1 MIFAM
6 KQSISLLAL
15 ASLSVIFPSSAYGLS
30 PQVESPLALQSGLP
44 IASTIASAVVQ
55 RPSVELAQA
64 ADTPRVNIED
74 RIQGT
79 SDSINREYTF
89 KGNANEMIVVYV
101 DALQGSLYDTSML
114 LVGSDGQE
122 VASKP
127 SYHQGLDLAET
138 DGRHRIFLLP
148 ATGEYRLQFMPRSVD
163 PEYSEAYSPEP
174 IDYLLR
180 VRLAPYAERLII
192 LGSRMMD
199 EGRYEEAID
208 IFALAIEE
216 SPEQPLPYVG
226 RLIATA
232 EPFFEALEEESLFD
246 GEEDEF
252 EVVYRLFQDLDPEI
266 QVQLISD
273 MRQTGTKLE
282 ALIANGKT
290 TVEQADIDPAVLL
303 DGAVFLETGVVSET
317 MINFFENGF

>member
-1 MIFAM
+1 M
-6 KQSISLLAL
+6 KQSINLLAL
-15 ASLSVIFPSSAYGLS
+15 ASLSVIFPASAYGLS
-30 PQVESPLALQSGLP
+30 PHVESPLAVQSGLP
-44 IASTIASAVVQ
+44 IAAAVAQ
-55 RPSVELAQA
+55 RPSGEMAEA
-64 ADTPRVNIED
+64 ADTLRVNIED

-89 KGNANEMIVVYV
+89 QGNANEMIVVYV

-114 LVGSDGQE
+114 LVDAEGQA

-138 DGRHRIFLLP
+138 EGRHRIFLLP
-148 ATGEYRLQFMPRSVD
+148 ATGEYRLQFVPRTTD
-163 PEYSEAYSPEP
+163 PEYYETYPPET

-199 EGRYEEAID
+199 EGHYEEAID
-208 IFALAIEE
+208 IFVLAIEE

-232 EPFFEALEEESLFD
+232 EPFLKALDEESLFD
-246 GEEDEF
+246 GEEDVF
-252 EVVYRLFQDLDPEI
+252 EVVYRLFQDLTPEI

-282 ALIANGKT
+282 ALIVNGKT
-290 TVEQADIDPAVLL
+290 TVEQADLDPAILL

-317 MINFFENGF
+317 MRNFFENEL